1 MGAIPKMKL
10 SVEEYLYLDEAAE
23 HKSEY
28 HNGEIFPVVDATEE
42 HAGIA
47 ANLGMVFG
55 HRLRASGC
63 RRLQFLRVRVSP
75 TQYVYPDFAVVCGKS
90 QFAQE
95 DADSL
100 INPKMILEIL
110 SPSTADFDHG
120 GKFELYRNL
129 HSFEEYL
136 LVSQDEPRVE
146 IFRKQSPSS
155 WSMNIVRGLDE
166 TVHVTSLGIEF
177 PLNELYEGVNFAP
190 RAPLVEELA

>member
-1 MGAIPKMKL
+1 MSAKLKMKL
-10 SVEEYLYLDEAAE
+10 SVEDYLELDEAAE
-23 HKSEY
+23 QKSEY
-28 HNGEIFPVVDATEE
+28 HDGEIFPVVVATEN

-55 HRLRASGC
+55 PRLRGSGC

-75 TQYVYPDFAVVCGKS
+75 TQYVYPDFAVVCGNS

-95 DADSL
+95 DANSL
-100 INPKMILEIL
+100 INPKVIVEIL

-129 HSFEEYL
+129 PSFEEYL

-155 WSMNIVRGLDE
+155 WSMNIVRGLGE

-177 PLNELYEGVNFAP
+177 PLNELYEGVNFAAS
-190 RAPLVEELA
+190 APLMEELT

>member
-1 MGAIPKMKL
+1 MEGISAEPKMKL
-10 SVEEYLYLDEAAE
+10 SVEDYLEFDEAAE

-28 HNGEIFPVVDATEE
+28 HDGEIFPVVDASEH

-55 HRLRASGC
+55 PRLRTSEC

-90 QFAQE
+90 QFAQG
-95 DADSL
+95 DANSL
-100 INPKMILEIL
+100 INPKVIVEIL

-129 HSFEEYL
+129 QSFEEYL
-136 LVSQDEPRVE
+136 LVSQDEPRVK
-146 IFRKQSPSS
+146 IFRKQSPTL

-177 PLNELYEGVNFAP
+177 PLNELYEGVNFTVSAP
-190 RAPLVEELA
+190 E